1 MDRLHGNRWDKL
13 DIQTMEGYRNY
24 YRMIEGETIDKIIE
38 HIGQKFNVDIVQL
51 IKTDLQN

>member
-1 MDRLHGNRWDKL
+1 
-13 DIQTMEGYRNY
+13 MEGYRNY